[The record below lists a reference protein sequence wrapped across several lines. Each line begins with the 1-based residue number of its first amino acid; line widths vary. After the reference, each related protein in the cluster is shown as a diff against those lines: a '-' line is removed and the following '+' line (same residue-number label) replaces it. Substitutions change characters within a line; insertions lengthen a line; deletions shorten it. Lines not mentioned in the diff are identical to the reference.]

1 MQATHHRLAALA
13 LAGFSMLVAADD
25 DVDGS
30 FEDGSGSGEP
40 GSGEPGSGAY
50 PSPPGAPPAP
60 TAPPPI
66 GPADVAPTGLTTG
79 AIAGIA
85 VGAVVGVVAL
95 AVLIFWCAAQF
106 CAILRNSAQFG
117 AIPTQLSDAPPN
129 LHSCMRAS
137 QSKQATGS
145 LATGNTTIKRNNP
158 QAGPVTDQGQELVV
172 RGGPSAKI

>member
-13 LAGFSMLVAADD
+13 LAGFSVLVAADD

-60 TAPPPI
+60 MAPPPI
-66 GPADVAPTGLTTG
+66 GPADIAPSGLTGG

-95 AVLIFWCAAQF
+95 ALLIFWCAAQF
-106 CAILRNSAQFG
+106 GAILRSSC
-117 AIPTQLSDAPPN
+117 AI
-129 LHSCMRAS
+129 
-137 QSKQATGS
+137 
-145 LATGNTTIKRNNP
+145 I
-158 QAGPVTDQGQELVV
+158 
-172 RGGPSAKI
+172 